1 MADYNNRL
9 RMPIP
14 KWGSPYTSGQAGL
27 QASRPQMPG
36 GGVGA
41 IPTSGQGFP
50 QPQTQPSIMP
60 APTPPPAPPQSPAR
74 GSFAGRT
81 ATQPAAPAAKQKVEV
96 TPFMETIY
104 GSMKNIDPEQRAD
117 YLSNTASSI
126 KSRLDRYEFRL
137 ARGIPLSPEQQRRY
151 DSIRSAYNDIQK
163 YINDPKPYDEYFG
176 QVAANVAGG
185 PLTTNQQVSTGI
197 PSPSYDY
204 FKNR

>member
-1 MADYNNRL
+1 MAGYNNRL
-9 RMPIP
+9 RMPVP
-14 KWGSPYTSGQAGL
+14 QWGSPYTSGQAVL
-27 QASRPQMPG
+27 QGGFAPSPPGSPVPRPDQTPK
-36 GGVGA
+36 A
-41 IPTSGQGFP
+41 P
-50 QPQTQPSIMP
+50 QI
-60 APTPPPAPPQSPAR
+60 PTPPPAPPQSPAR

>member
-1 MADYNNRL
+1 MAGSNNRL

-81 ATQPAAPAAKQKVEV
+81 ATPPTEPIYAPITQPVAEQKVEI
-96 TPFMETIY
+96 TPFMQTIY

-151 DSIRSAYNDIQK
+151 DSIRAAFNDIQK
-163 YINDPKPYDEYFG
+163 YINDPKPYDDYFG
-176 QVAANVAGG
+176 QVNANVVGG
-185 PLTTNQQVSTGI
+185 LQS
-197 PSPSYDY
+197 SPYNY
-204 FKNR
+204 YRTR